1 MKPAAFKYI
10 EAHDEGAVVAA
21 LSQYGGEARLLAGG
35 QSLVPMMNFRVA
47 TPAVLI
53 DLNAV
58 VSLSYVRASADELTI
73 GAMARHAMVED
84 SHDVAEKCP
93 LMHDAIRHVAHRAIR
108 NRGTMGGSLALAY
121 PGAEIPLILVALG
134 ASVGLVSSRGKRTMP
149 AHEFVRGALNTALAE
164 DEYVQ
169 LAQIAVPP
177 RSAQSSF
184 VETSRRYGDFALAAA
199 AVVVDLDERGR
210 VNYIR
215 AAISGG
221 TDAPV
226 RLTDVEQALAGTSGD
241 IVSLDDIAGDAV
253 ASIDVF
259 GDHHYPKD
267 YRRHLLRT
275 ALRRAL
281 TESFTKAINRHVQ

>member
-58 VSLSYVRASADELTI
+58 VSLSYVRASSNELTI
-73 GAMARHAMVED
+73 GAMARHSMVED
-84 SHDVAEKCP
+84 SHDVAERCP
-93 LMHDAIRHVAHRAIR
+93 LLHDAIRYVAHRAIR

-134 ASVGLVSSRGKRTMP
+134 ASVCLMSSRGKRTMV
-149 AHEFVRGALNTALAE
+149 ADEFVRGPLNTALAE

-169 LAQIAVPP
+169 MAQIAIPP
-177 RSAQSSF
+177 GSATSSF
-184 VETSRRYGDFALAAA
+184 VETSRRHGDFALAAA
-199 AVVVDLDERGR
+199 AVVVDFDDRGR
-210 VNYIR
+210 INYIR

-221 TDAPV
+221 TGAPI
-226 RLTDVEQALAGTSGD
+226 RLNKVEQALVGSSGNFSSLGDLAGE
-241 IVSLDDIAGDAV
+241 AV
-253 ASIDVF
+253 ATIDVF

-275 ALRRAL
+275 ALHRAF
-281 TESFTKAINRHVQ
+281 TNSFAKAINRHVQ